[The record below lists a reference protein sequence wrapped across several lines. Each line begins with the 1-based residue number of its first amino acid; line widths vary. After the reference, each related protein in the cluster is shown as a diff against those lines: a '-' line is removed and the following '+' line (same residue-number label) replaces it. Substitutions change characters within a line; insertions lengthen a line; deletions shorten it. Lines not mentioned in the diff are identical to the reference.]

1 MILAYVYG
9 IGAGL
14 ALGISIALFVTVR
27 MVKKSNDIGDSQ
39 GQFHDFGDYIDVY
52 NHEDELRQ
60 VY

>member
-1 MILAYVYG
+1 MILSYIYG

-14 ALGISIALFVTVR
+14 ALGISIALYITVK

-39 GQFHDFGDYIDVY
+39 GSFSDFGDYIDVTG
-52 NHEDELRQ
+52 HEDELRQ